1 MRMAVLVVVVVIAGL
16 EVRRNIATPCCDTSN
31 LAFVGMCAQVLCI
44 SSLTYLVKH
53 ARELK

>member
-1 MRMAVLVVVVVIAGL
+1 MAVLVVVAVIAWL
-16 EVRRNIATPCCDTSN
+16 ELRRNGPIPCCDTSN

-53 ARELK
+53 ARELE